1 MQGAICLWD
10 HARKKSQ
17 GIYLSISIFT
27 MCILT
32 WDMYIYCV
40 RILLIVSIVMSML
53 MGNMGIWAILAADC
67 GTNAR
72 TVTFT
77 GQYIHLLQ
85 E

>member
-1 MQGAICLWD
+1 MQCAICLWD

-53 MGNMGIWAILAADC
+53 MGNMGIWAILAADY
-67 GTNAR
+67 R
-72 TVTFT
+72 TKAGAVTLA
-77 GQYIHLLQ
+77 G
-85 E
+85 